1 MSGFKSLGR
10 SCPICDGARRDCRE
24 NLSTGFIHC
33 RDASANPV
41 GQWRYLK
48 DDAHG
53 FGMWVWGDGND
64 NDNRDHR
71 LVPPAKTSST
81 PATPAVAAWSVSQRD
96 KGYRAMAG
104 RLALTHRLDLR
115 KRPHVTDL
123 EIDALVSAGVLFTW
137 PGGQTVA
144 GAGVGL
150 PGVKGDGHLMGR
162 ETWAISIPNL
172 HGQIAGVQLRNP
184 NGGYFWASAPN
195 QGGATPHVEGEL
207 PLGLY
212 GIPQDG
218 VLEVAE
224 GYLKPAL
231 AQARYGGGWLGMAG
245 GQWAKAPKQLQSVI
259 DTHGITQAILNAD
272 SGAIQNRQVMTAY
285 RALAGLLE
293 NWGID
298 LKVRWWGQTEKSHGD
313 VDEISPE
320 VFHKADLLSWAAFEA
335 MAPADSHP
343 QSWAAR
349 IGARLRRRLTPQI
362 SAKALK
368 ATLGDTPYDGH
379 EYEPG
384 QRLATWQD
392 AVARGHQYI
401 LDQSGTGSG
410 KSHDTGLA
418 TPEAF
423 GAKKLLYLSAGH
435 YAPTAPTLA
444 DWADLHGRHNG
455 LTHDLQADGSTRTR
469 RAKRGEERI
478 VPANCGRTDL
488 INVLRSKHVAGADQA
503 NLVCNTCPLQ
513 DVCRHGEGYGYGY
526 LHQRKLGLA
535 ASRLRLHPDSAPGE
549 DFDYADSIL
558 VWDEPGESF
567 STETQITVT
576 RADIDATLARLA
588 MAGADLLESLTPLLT
603 ALRLLFEAKQGKYG
617 LDHPTILE
625 RLPDIPNIDIAALQ
639 GILAPALEDVLDP
652 EIEPGLRVSDLQ
664 GRSTK
669 IESRSSYHGARET
682 RVNLRAHF
690 GDTAGAK
697 AAAEA
702 LPKQWLVDFLL
713 ALQGQGRLNLS
724 YESLTITQTKHR
736 HRELVR
742 AAKAAIFL
750 DATLT
755 REDLALALGVA
766 PEDIYCIREA
776 KAGASSEQRNPLGA
790 NVRAF
795 QVSDLGRLGMQRGN
809 DQSRRATAIVDYLR
823 QTDSSTKVIDFK
835 KFAADGAWWRDS
847 RGSNAFQTINTLVL
861 VGTPCQNLAA
871 LQARWFTLTGQH
883 PEDNPAEF
891 EDWVNRR
898 IRADML
904 QGIGRLRAN
913 RRPGEALTVYL
924 LTNLDLGLPSIIEVA
939 AKDITLKAAS
949 KLEKTEMAIRAAVAH
964 LQQTGAKVTQAAI
977 AKLAKV
983 TQGYIS
989 RCFGEL
995 LQTLLEAPNSKS
1007 NYSQVAEPAP
1017 GLASLVWA
1025 AIDLADSPQALV
1037 DGIADLLSGIVDPHH
1052 LLAILLSG
1060 PLSQDISG

>member
-33 RDASANPV
+33 RDASANPG
-41 GQWRYLK
+41 GQWRYIK

-53 FGMWVWGDGND
+53 FGMWVWGEG
-64 NDNRDHR
+64 NDNRDARPTPVATEPSAPAVLAWPVEHRDKAYRAIAGKLALAHR
-71 LVPPAKTSST
+71 LNI
-81 PATPAVAAWSVSQRD
+81 
-96 KGYRAMAG
+96 G
-104 RLALTHRLDLR
+104 
-115 KRPHVTDL
+115 KRPHVTDQ
-123 EIDALVSAGVLFTW
+123 EIDALIKAGVLFTW
-137 PGGQTVA
+137 PGGQTVS
-144 GAGVGL
+144 GADVGL
-150 PGVKGDGHLMGR
+150 PGVKNDGQLVGR
-162 ETWAISIPNL
+162 NTWAIGIPNVDA
-172 HGQIAGVQLRNP
+172 QIAGVQLRNP
-184 NGGYFWASAPN
+184 DGGYFWASAPN
-195 QGGATPHVEGEL
+195 QGGATPHVDGEL

-212 GIPQDG
+212 GVPECG

-245 GQWAKAPKQLQSVI
+245 GQWARAPKQLQAIVNAHS
-259 DTHGITQAILNAD
+259 ITQVVLNAD
-272 SGAIQNRQVMTAY
+272 GGAIQNNQVMTAY
-285 RALAGLLE
+285 RALADLLE
-293 NWGID
+293 DWGIP
-298 LKVRWWGQTEKSHGD
+298 LLVRWWGQTTKADGD
-313 VDEISPE
+313 VDEIAPE
-320 VFHKADLLSWAAFEA
+320 VFHKAELLSWAALEA

-349 IGARLRRRLTPQI
+349 IGARLRRKFTPQA

-368 ATLGDTPYDGH
+368 TTLGDTPYDGH

-384 QRLATWQD
+384 QRLATWKD
-392 AVARGHQYI
+392 AVARGFKFI

-418 TPEAF
+418 TPEEF

-435 YAPTAPTLA
+435 YAPTAPTLGE
-444 DWADLHGRHNG
+444 WADVHGRHAG
-455 LTHDLQADGSTRTR
+455 LTHDTQADGSTRTR
-469 RAKRGEERI
+469 RAKWGEERV

-488 INVLRSKHVAGADQA
+488 INVLRAKHVAGADQA

-513 DVCRHGEGYGYGY
+513 DVCRHGEGKGYGY
-526 LHQRKLGLA
+526 LHQRKVGLA
-535 ASRLRLHPDSAPGE
+535 APRLRLHPDSAPGE
-549 DFDYADSIL
+549 DFDYADSLLI
-558 VWDEPGESF
+558 WDEPGESF

-588 MAGADLLESLTPLLT
+588 MASADLLTPLTPLLT

-617 LDHPTILE
+617 LGHQIILE
-625 RLPDIPNIDIAALQ
+625 RLPGIPDIDIAALQ
-639 GILAPALEDVLDP
+639 GILAPALADVLDP
-652 EIEPGLRVSDLQ
+652 EIEPGLRISDLQ

-669 IESRSSYHGARET
+669 IESHSSYHGAREAK
-682 RVNLRAHF
+682 VNLRAHF
-690 GDTAGAK
+690 GDTAAAK

-724 YESLTITQTKHR
+724 YESLTITQTEQR
-736 HRELVR
+736 HRSLVQ
-742 AAKAAIFL
+742 AAKATIFL
-750 DATLT
+750 DATLS

-766 PEDIYCIREA
+766 PDDIYCIREA

-795 QVSDLGRLGMQRGN
+795 QVSDLGRLGMQRGD
-809 DQSRRATAIVDYLR
+809 DQARRVAALVDHLR
-823 QTDSSTKVIDFK
+823 QTDPSTKVIDFK
-835 KFAADGAWWRDS
+835 KFESDGAWWRDS
-847 RGSNAFQTINTLVL
+847 RGSNAFQTIRTLVL

-871 LQARWFTLTGQH
+871 LQARWFTLTGQQ
-883 PEDNPAEF
+883 PEASPAEF
-891 EDWVNRR
+891 EAWVNRR
-898 IRADML
+898 IQADIL

-924 LTNLDLGLPSIIEVA
+924 LTNFDLGLPNITEVA

-949 KLEKTEMAIRAAVAH
+949 KLEKTEMAIRVAVAH
-964 LQQTGAKVTQAAI
+964 LQQTGTKLTQAAI
-977 AKLAKV
+977 AKAAKV
-983 TQGYIS
+983 SQGYIS

-995 LQTLLEAPNSKS
+995 LQTLLGDSNSKS
-1007 NYSQVAEPAP
+1007 NISDGTDPPPEVPP
-1017 GLASLVWA
+1017 LIWAS
-1025 AIDLADSPQALV
+1025 IDLADSPQRLV
-1037 DGIADLLSGIVDPHH
+1037 DGIADLLNGLVDPHH

-1060 PLSQDISG
+1060 PPSQNISA